1 MRKFFLIATILAVF
15 SQKTFADAGTPD
27 ALTVYNTLIE
37 RTNEVKKTVS
47 VWTSTSVYAPENSKL
62 LLALEDVLK
71 SGKTTSAEIDR
82 MMKKYPDFKVDL
94 QVFKEHVD
102 DLEKSFGYNEKKK
115 ALLGGSS
122 PRESLLI
129 MKLNMLSDDYESWI
143 LQLDYQLM
151 KFAKKYGITVP
162 EREPEEI
169 SRMKRTNGA
178 IKYKQK
184 LDVIVQEAI
193 IYTNEFI
200 EASGNNDLQGMD
212 AARKELVGKLPALQE
227 DLRKVADFEGQKNL
241 VTQANSILGF
251 INAFSNNA
259 MVTQI
264 GLMKKISEERATEE
278 DVKKYNSFVDV
289 INNKYA
295 PMIDT
300 FNTAQTEFLKQF
312 VPPPPAR

>member
-1 MRKFFLIATILAVF
+1 MRKIILIATILAIF
-15 SQKTFADAGTPD
+15 SRQTFAHAGIQD
-27 ALTVYNTLIE
+27 ALTVYNTLAE
-37 RTNEVKKTVS
+37 RTNEVKKTVA
-47 VWTSTSVYAPENSKL
+47 VRTSTSVYAPENSKL

-82 MMKKYPDFKVDL
+82 LMKKYPDFKADL

-102 DLEKSFGYNEKKK
+102 DLEKSFGYDEKKK
-115 ALLGGSS
+115 ALLGGTS

-129 MKLNMLSDDYESWI
+129 MKLNMLSDEYESWL
-143 LQLDYQLM
+143 LQLDYQLL
-151 KFAKKYGITVP
+151 KFAKKHGITVP
-162 EREPEEI
+162 EITPEET
-169 SRMKRTNGA
+169 SRVKRTNSV

-184 LDVIVQEAI
+184 LDVIVHEAI

-264 GLMKKISEERATEE
+264 GLMKKMSEGRATEE
-278 DVKKYNSFVDV
+278 DVNKYNSFVNV

-295 PMIDT
+295 PMIGT

-312 VPPPPAR
+312 VPPPPGK